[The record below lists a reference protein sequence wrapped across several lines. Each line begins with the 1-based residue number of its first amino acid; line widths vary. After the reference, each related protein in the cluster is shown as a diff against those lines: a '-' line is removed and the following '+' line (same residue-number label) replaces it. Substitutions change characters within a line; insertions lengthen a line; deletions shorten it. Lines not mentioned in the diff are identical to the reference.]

1 MIHPVIIP
9 EGIVHQIV
17 FNLVGDPAISFKLTA
32 IFMSGACFRL
42 YRDKMNFHPVVLA
55 TFAAVWLVSF
65 LTSHF
70 IEIVTGILGAYILLW
85 AATGLKSEL
94 LQRINNKYDYSYGAY
109 LYAWPI
115 ASFIL
120 LFSLNRFAISPIGL
134 SVVTAILSL
143 IAGAISWHFLEKP
156 ALRYKRTRDV
166 LPTATDELV
175 VAKPADLAL
184 PG

>member
-1 MIHPVIIP
+1 MI
-9 EGIVHQIV
+9 G
-17 FNLVGDPAISFKLTA
+17 
-32 IFMSGACFRL
+32 
-42 YRDKMNFHPVVLA
+42 
-55 TFAAVWLVSF
+55 FAR
-65 LTSHF
+65 
-70 IEIVTGILGAYILLW
+70 ILLLIPPEVPGSFRPLNIQALDGAMW
-85 AATGLKSEL
+85 TIRYEFRCYLLVALLGLTATGLKSVI

-120 LFSLNRFAISPIGL
+120 LFSLNRFAISPTGL
-134 SVVTAILSL
+134 SVVTAVLSL
-143 IAGAISWHFLEKP
+143 IAGAISWHLLEKP